1 MNEFLNPD
9 TVRAP
14 GGAYSHTVKIPAN
27 AEWLMIAGQVG
38 VNQKGEIQQGIRKQA
53 EQVFRNIAACLRA
66 HKMTKKDL
74 VKLTVFLTDPRY
86 VEAYRAARKKVIGDD
101 VLPASTLLIV
111 DGLASP
117 DLLIEIEAT
126 AAKAAKS

>member
-1 MNEFLNPD
+1 MNEFVNPD

-27 AEWLMIAGQVG
+27 AEWLMIAGQIG
-38 VNQKGEIQQGIRKQA
+38 VNVKGEIQQGIRKQA
-53 EQVFRNIAACLRA
+53 EQVFRNINACLRA
-66 HKMTKKDL
+66 QKMTKKDL

-86 VEAYRAARKKVIGDD
+86 IEAYRAARKKVIGDD
-101 VLPASTLLIV
+101 VLPASTLLVV

-126 AAKAAKS
+126 AAKAAKA